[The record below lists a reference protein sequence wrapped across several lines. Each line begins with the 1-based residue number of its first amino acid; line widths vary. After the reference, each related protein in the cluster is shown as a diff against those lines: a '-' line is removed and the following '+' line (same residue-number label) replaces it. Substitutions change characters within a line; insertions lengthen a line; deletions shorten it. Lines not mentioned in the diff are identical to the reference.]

1 MDYNSKKKEGRE
13 VKFNFFLLVLII
25 NAIRMNAKVI
35 GHEVVI
41 AVYYKPHW
49 ALLVSFTPPGEL

>member
-1 MDYNSKKKEGRE
+1 MDYNREKKWGGGD
-13 VKFNFFLLVLII
+13 KFIFLLVLII
-25 NAIRMNAKVI
+25 NAIRMNTKVI

>member
-1 MDYNSKKKEGRE
+1 MGGRQGEG
-13 VKFNFFLLVLII
+13 VKLKNIY
-25 NAIRMNAKVI
+25 IRAYCKCYKNEYKKVI

-49 ALLVSFTPPGEL
+49 ALLVSFTPPVEL